1 MKKLMSLA
9 CLFLCVVLLCTSC
22 AKDVALADFYADKKY
37 EDSYPTLNTFTDLS
51 QLTGLDYVKS
61 FSEIVVFDDDDREK
75 VKFYNVEKNS
85 FVVSLDDEYLT
96 SYSFFSVL
104 DNTFI
109 ITVEKDSK
117 NDEIF
122 DTNIYDANGNLMLTK
137 ESYSDLSAGY
147 ASVVKVASDLFQFD
161 KKIYR
166 VDNNGAIFPV
176 VTNPFYGDIPS
187 FDRRTSTYYYDVE
200 GNSVSAYNK
209 NLECVFYWEVPYT
222 TYDDCMISVLS
233 SEKVLVQVIDI
244 LPETET
250 KYDYVDEKGNKCKL
264 TSTIVDV
271 ATGKEKNVKL
281 DYLVATVVYTASN
294 LTTDD
299 YLDYIPEDITDIAY
313 ICYIEDQKVL
323 SATSSFKLV
332 ALNPKDAKVASVI
345 APEFDT
351 LPTQISETRYLY
363 TKFNGETYLID
374 ITGKVI
380 SKISGSSALEN
391 KNESYIV
398 KDGKLY
404 DYDLREI
411 YDAKANKKDI
421 IMLLGHNVI
430 LRDSDGTNKDYY
442 LYTKNGE
449 VVEVNDFY
457 LPTYSAEKQFFAT
470 YSEKKNE
477 YTFYNEYN
485 KFLGSVDDA
494 MLWTVVY
501 TFEDNAGVI
510 IAVADLEGNVTY
522 HQLGK

>member
-61 FSEIVVFDDDDREK
+61 YSEIIVFDDEDREK
-75 VKFYNVEKNS
+75 VKFYNAEKNS
-85 FVVSLDDEYLT
+85 FVISIDDEYLT
-96 SYSFFSVL
+96 SYNFFSVL
-104 DNTFI
+104 ENTFI
-109 ITVEKDSK
+109 VTVEKDSK
-117 NDEIF
+117 NDDIF
-122 DTNIYDANGNLMLTK
+122 DTNIYDVNGNLMLTK
-137 ESYSDLSAGY
+137 EGYSDLSTGY
-147 ASVVKVASDLFQFD
+147 TSVVKVASDLFQFD

-166 VDNNGAIFPV
+166 VDDKGAIFPV
-176 VTNPFYGDIPS
+176 ITNPFYGNIPS
-187 FDRRTSTYYYDVE
+187 FDYKTNAYYYDVE
-200 GNSVSAYNK
+200 SNCVSAYNK
-209 NLECVFYWEVPYT
+209 NLECVFYWEIPYT
-222 TYDDCMISVLS
+222 TYESCMINVLS
-233 SEKVLVQVIDI
+233 SEKILVQVIDI

-250 KYDYVDEKGNKCKL
+250 KYDFVDDEGNKCKL
-264 TSTIVDV
+264 TSTIIDV
-271 ATGKEKNVKL
+271 ATGKEKTVKL
-281 DYLVATVVYTASN
+281 DYIVVYMIYASN
-294 LTTDD
+294 RVTVSDA
-299 YLDYIPEDITDIAY
+299 YDYIPENITDIAY
-313 ICYIEDQKVL
+313 ICYIEDQKLL
-323 SATSSFKLV
+323 SATSSLKLV
-332 ALNPKDAKVASVI
+332 ALNAKDAKVASAI

-351 LPTQISETRYLY
+351 LPEQISETRYLY
-363 TKFNGETYLID
+363 TKHNGETYLID

-380 SKISGSSALEN
+380 SKISQNLNVVS
-391 KNESYIV
+391 NESYLV
-398 KDGKLY
+398 MDGKLY

-421 IMLLGHNVI
+421 VTLLGHNVI

-442 LYTKNGE
+442 LYTKDGE
-449 VVEVNDFY
+449 VVEINDFY
-457 LPTYSAEKQFFAT
+457 LPTYSSEEQFFAT

-485 KFLGSVDDA
+485 KYLGSVDDA

-510 IAVADLEGNVTY
+510 IAVVDIEGNVTY